1 MKKILILLLILLP
14 VPMIAQKDKGDLS
27 KYLAGAVP
35 VTPEGYVY
43 FAHTYEVPGK
53 SKAELFELLRDYTQ
67 KKIVEAPDHLE
78 QARIT
83 EADGSTGIIAASI
96 EEYLYFKRKALT
108 MDRVRFYYQ
117 LIYRIEDG
125 KFNIEMRRLHY
136 IYDDLPQPEDFRA
149 EKWITDEEALNASK
163 TNLKRIS
170 GKFRRFTIDRK
181 DEIFH
186 GAAQAAQA
194 VAGKE

>member
-1 MKKILILLLILLP
+1 MKKIFIFLLILLP
-14 VPMIAQKDKGDLS
+14 LSATAQKDKGDLS

-43 FAHTYEVPGK
+43 FDQTYDVPGK

-67 KKIVEAPDHLE
+67 KEIVEAPDHLE

-83 EADGSTGIIAASI
+83 EADASTGIISASI

-125 KFNIEMRRLHY
+125 KFNVEMRRLHY

-149 EKWITDEEALNASK
+149 EKWITDGEALNSSK
-163 TNLKRIS
+163 TKLKRIS

-181 DEIFH
+181 DEIFR

-194 VAGKE
+194 NGQK